1 MVKKAIAYVRVSSKE
16 QEKEGYSIS
25 AQKKLLAK
33 YAEKNNLQIVHFFEE
48 AETAKMAG
56 RKQFRKLIEF
66 LDSNPDCKDI
76 LVEKTDRMYRNFYDL
91 VALDIDNR
99 NLYLHLV
106 KEGQILS
113 KDSKSH
119 DKLQHDIKLVLARN
133 YVNNL
138 SEEVKKGLN
147 EKVAQGGWPG
157 AAPLGYKNRLED
169 RTIIVH
175 PEDGPL
181 VAKAF
186 QLASTGQYSL
196 SRLKKEMYSLGL
208 RSKRAKKELSKS
220 TMSNLLK
227 NPVYYGSILYRGSLY
242 PGKHEPIVNKRLFD
256 QVQEVMGYSRAPSV
270 GKHVFNYRG
279 LLSCG
284 HCGCAVTVE
293 KKTKKSG
300 KTFVYYHCTNG
311 KGICEN
317 VTYLREEVVD
327 DAIQRALSKIRLTKD
342 VVEWTREALLESST
356 EEREYR
362 QAQVRS
368 LTNRYNK
375 LDSMI
380 SQAYED
386 KLEGHIEP
394 EFWETKTSAW
404 KSEQS
409 EITIQ
414 LEALKQANTDFM
426 LEGVKYMELATRAA
440 ELFKDMTPEEKRET
454 ADLVLSNPRVVN
466 GSIEYD
472 YKKPF
477 NLFVNVTDLTKWR
490 G

>member
-1 MVKKAIAYVRVSSKE
+1 MKQKAVAYVRVSSKE
-16 QEKEGYSIS
+16 QEREGYSIP
-25 AQKKLLAK
+25 AQKKLLDE
-33 YAEKNNLQIVHFFEE
+33 YARKQNLEIIRVFEE
-48 AETAKMAG
+48 AETAKAAG
-56 RKQFRKLIEF
+56 RKQFHRLIEF
-66 LDSNPDCKDI
+66 LDSQSDCKDI
-76 LVEKTDRMYRNFYDL
+76 LVEKVDRMYRNFHDH

-99 NLYLHLV
+99 GLRLHLV
-106 KEGQILS
+106 KEGQVLS

-119 DKLQHDIKLVLARN
+119 EKLQHDFKLVLARN

-138 SEEVKKGLN
+138 SEEVKKGMN

-169 RTIIVH
+169 RTIVVH
-175 PEDGPL
+175 SEEGPL
-181 VAKAF
+181 IAKAF
-186 QLASTGQYSL
+186 QLAATGQYSL
-196 SRLKKEMYSLGL
+196 ARLKKEMFNLGL

-220 TMSNLLK
+220 AMSNVLK
-227 NPVYYGSILYRGSLY
+227 NPVYSGSILYKGTLY
-242 PGKHEPIVNKRLFD
+242 PGKHQPLVDKRLFD
-256 QVQEVMGYSRAPSV
+256 KVQEVMGYSKAPSV

-300 KTFVYYHCTNG
+300 KEFVYYHCTNG

-317 VTYLREEVVD
+317 VTYLREEKID
-327 DAIQRALSKIRLTKD
+327 EAIQAALSNIRLTED
-342 VVEWTREALLESST
+342 VLEWTKEVLLESSA
-356 EEREYR
+356 EERQYR

-368 LTNRYNK
+368 LSNRYNK

-380 SQAYED
+380 STAYED
-386 KLEGHIEP
+386 KLEGRIEP
-394 EFWETKTSAW
+394 DFWEAKTSTW

-409 EITIQ
+409 EISIQ

-426 LEGVKYMELATRAA
+426 LEGVKYMELASKAA
-440 ELFKDMTPEEKRET
+440 DLFEDMTPEEKRET

-466 GSIEYD
+466 GSVEYD

-477 NLFVNVTDLTKWR
+477 NLFVNVADLNKWR